1 MRTGSIPVT
10 RTTFNIMKLA
20 TSPDR
25 GTFGIKGL
33 IKRAEEKGIDPDI
46 DQHTQ
51 EMLNYEREW
60 HASQREREQ
69 KSAWQEN
76 NMEYDL
82 RTCDWM
88 IDKCQKREE
97 YAQNLYAAMCNRS
110 FQKNA
115 VWDRLKNTNWSCSWR
130 YAGGIVADMRG
141 KGDYIDWYCSGI
153 RGGLSEQEI
162 ADMEP
167 EDREKYLW
175 MQANFVSESYVTDEI
190 RNDLYRLGWL
200 VLDEDFDID

>member
-25 GTFGIKGL
+25 GKFGMKG
-33 IKRAEEKGIDPDI
+33 IIRRAQEQGIDPNT

-141 KGDYIDWYCSGI
+141 EGDYIDWYCSGI
-153 RGGLSEQEI
+153 RGGLSEQEL
-162 ADMEP
+162 ADMDA

-200 VLDEDFDID
+200 VLDEDFDIN